1 MDLRRGLAVN
11 RWKPKG
17 RDSVIAVVELN
28 RFAYE
33 PLDVGSLSQD
43 RTSLSKIRVS
53 LPWLTGSFFQMQSI
67 PVKSLDSRTNTC
79 RSPLTTSLTIKA
91 IITLALF
98 WFVVMLTGA
107 VQLWLL

>member
-53 LPWLTGSFFQMQSI
+53 LPWLTGSFFSDAKHPRKVFGLKNEYLLI
-67 PVKSLDSRTNTC
+67 PPDY
-79 RSPLTTSLTIKA
+79 
-91 IITLALF
+91 LAND
-98 WFVVMLTGA
+98 
-107 VQLWLL
+107 